1 MRSRVLPAVAAL
13 LLAGGF
19 ASADD
24 HGGKVAWLREP
35 EFGLAKAK
43 LEGRA
48 LMLFFTADW

>member
-1 MRSRVLPAVAAL
+1 MKAPALLAVAAML
-13 LLAGGF
+13 LSGRL

-35 EFGLAKAK
+35 EFALAKAK